1 MRLFPLLLVLACTG
15 RERDPGLELPL
26 RVQGGQ
32 LVRAPLPEASAG
44 PLITAIDVRA
54 SRVTAGAR
62 GEAIGG
68 RTEAGA
74 FAVLLSIEGADW
86 HWIVPTDVESSEVPG
101 ELSWSAL
108 LDFAPSLP
116 PGPFRVVVQATD
128 AAGVPGPRQSAAYE
142 ALSFVPEGALVVS
155 LEWDSNA
162 DVDLLVK
169 DPNGVVLGGKNIN
182 TWSPPPPGGG
192 LPPPDAYLSGG
203 VLDFDSNANCFIDGR
218 RRENAVWKREPPLG
232 GYQVFVAMP
241 RPCKTVGAHFTL
253 TVRREGQI
261 IAQGFGALDASDS
274 RSDPTQPRAAPGL
287 LAAQFVLSSP

>member
-1 MRLFPLLLVLACTG
+1 MRLLPLLLLVACTG
-15 RERDPGLELPL
+15 RERDPGLDLPM

-32 LVRAPLPEASAG
+32 LVRAPLPEASTG
-44 PLITAIDVRA
+44 PLVTSIDVRA

-86 HWIVPTDVESSEVPG
+86 HWVVPTDVESSEVQG

-116 PGPFRVVVQATD
+116 PGSFRVVAQATD
-128 AAGVPGPRQSAAYE
+128 GAGVPGAVKSAAYE
-142 ALSFVPEGALVVS
+142 ALSVVPEGLLVVS
-155 LEWDSNA
+155 LEWDSNS
-162 DVDLLVK
+162 DVDLRVK
-169 DPNGVVLGGKNIN
+169 DPTGVVLGGKNVN
-182 TWSPPPPGGG
+182 SWSPPPPGGG

-203 VLDFDSNANCFIDGR
+203 VLDFDSNANCVLDGR
-218 RRENAVWKREPPLG
+218 RRENAVWKRAPPLG
-232 GYQVFVAMP
+232 AYQVFVAMP
-241 RPCKTVGAHFTL
+241 QPCDSVGAHFTL

-261 IAQGFGALDASDS
+261 IAQSFGALDASDS

-287 LAAQFVLSSP
+287 LAAEFVLASP